1 MSAASPPPCAR
12 TGTHGLEHA
21 PHDSVPN
28 YSADP
33 DGCTASE
40 NLANDIPARTTRRT
54 DSTPLRT
61 KARIMITPHSQSTDR
76 STIES
81 LIAALDSRDGLKRQ
95 DARAELV
102 ERGHECVADLIR
114 ALKHP
119 QEQVRWEAAKALV
132 TIADPAATAAL
143 ADALSDE
150 DGDVRW
156 LAAQGL
162 ITLGRNSVWPVLERL
177 THRAGSEKFR
187 EAAHHVLHAHFDGEL
202 DELLAPVLGA
212 LDGPSPE
219 TGAPVAAYEALRNA
233 RRGNLPFGVDDG

>member
-1 MSAASPPPCAR
+1 
-12 TGTHGLEHA
+12 
-21 PHDSVPN
+21 
-28 YSADP
+28 
-33 DGCTASE
+33 
-40 NLANDIPARTTRRT
+40 
-54 DSTPLRT
+54 
-61 KARIMITPHSQSTDR
+61 MITPHSRSTDR

-81 LIAALDSRDGLKRQ
+81 LIAALGSRDGLKRQ
-95 DARAELV
+95 DARAELIG
-102 ERGHECVADLIR
+102 RGHECITDLIH

-143 ADALSDE
+143 VDALSDQ
-150 DGDVRW
+150 DSDVRW
-156 LAAQGL
+156 LAAEGL
-162 ITLGRNSVWPVLERL
+162 IALGRDSIWPVLERL
-177 THRAGSEKFR
+177 TQRAGSEKFR

-219 TGAPVAAYEALRNA
+219 TGAPVAAYEALRDA